1 MPQRLRQW
9 WALSKGER
17 AALPAMMLAL
27 PLLSASLRMFG
38 YARTRRWVERAT
50 TCTTTR
56 DATPAERARG
66 ERLALLAAIA
76 GRHGP
81 VRTTCL
87 RQSLLVYGLLRRGG
101 LKPELK
107 IGARQTSAVPD
118 MHAWVE
124 LDATPLGQNDLNH
137 FAFPASSSKPAALP

>member
-9 WALSKGER
+9 WALSGAER

-38 YARTRRWVERAT
+38 YVRTRRWVERAT
-50 TCTTTR
+50 MRNITHNP
-56 DATPAERARG
+56 TPAEMARG
-66 ERLALLAAIA
+66 ERLAQLAAIA
-76 GRHGP
+76 GRRGP

-87 RQSLLVYGLLRRGG
+87 RQSLLVYGLLRHGG

-107 IGARQTSAVPD
+107 IGIRRDSAVPD

-124 LDATPLGQNDLNH
+124 LDATPLRQNDLNH

>member
-1 MPQRLRQW
+1 MPLRLRQW

-17 AALPAMMLAL
+17 AALPMMMLAL
-27 PLLSASLRMFG
+27 SLLSASLRVFG
-38 YARTRRWVERAT
+38 YARTRRWVERL
-50 TCTTTR
+50 TTR
-56 DATPAERARG
+56 NITHGSTQAEKAHS
-66 ERLALLAAIA
+66 ERLAQLAAIA

-87 RQSLLVYGLLRRGG
+87 RQSLLVYGLLRRNG

-107 IGARQTSAVPD
+107 IGARRTSAVPD

-124 LDATPLGQNDLNH
+124 LDSVPLGQGDLH
-137 FAFPASSSKPAALP
+137 HIAFPPSSGNRASSA